1 MNMKA
6 LRPAA
11 FSWFS
16 FPALPAVKAVA
27 WVVLLWPLLTAT
39 VAADDENERGWG
51 IASAHPLATEAGRE
65 VLKSGGNAFDVAV
78 AVSAALGVVEPYGSG
93 LGGGGFWLLHEADG
107 DRDVMIDGRER
118 APLAAT
124 RTMYQNE
131 NGELIERASIDG
143 PLAAGIP
150 GLPAAL
156 VHIAREYGDLPLAR
170 SLAPAIRLARD
181 GYEIGEPY
189 RAMAS
194 FRRDVLRRSPAAV
207 ETFLDDGEVPSAG
220 YRLRQPE
227 LAATLE
233 RLARHG
239 RSGFYDGAVARDLVA
254 GVRAV
259 GGIWSRRDL
268 REYRVRE
275 RVPITGRYRGME
287 IVSAAPPSSGG
298 VTLVEALNILAP
310 YDLGTADPAE
320 RVHLVVEAMRRA
332 YHDRARWLGDTD
344 YVDVPVERLT
354 DPHYAAGRRAS
365 IRSDRATPSAQLPG
379 VGTDERG
386 RDTTH
391 FSVIGPAGNR
401 VAATLSINWP
411 FGSGFM
417 PPGTGVVLNDEM
429 DDFAAKPGE
438 PNVYGLVQGE
448 ANAIEPGK
456 RMLSSMSPTFLEHGD
471 RVAVLGTPGG
481 SRIISMVL
489 LATLEFHEGGGP
501 MAMAEIPRF
510 HHQYLPDVI
519 ESEPGALD
527 DALRSALRERGHE
540 LEMRDYTWGDMQ
552 VLTDHGG
559 KVRGA
564 ADSRGIGA
572 VVHGIVLEGA
582 DGSRI
587 LKSIPS
593 E

>member
-1 MNMKA
+1 MNTKA
-6 LRPAA
+6 LRPVD
-11 FSWFS
+11 FSWFLL
-16 FPALPAVKAVA
+16 PARPAVKAVA
-27 WVVLLWPLLTAT
+27 WVFLPWLLLTAP
-39 VAADDENERGWG
+39 VAADDEDERGWG
-51 IASAHPLATEAGRE
+51 IASAHPLATESGRE
-65 VLKSGGNAFDVAV
+65 VLESGGNAFDLAV

-124 RTMYQNE
+124 RTMYQDE
-131 NGELIERASIDG
+131 DGELIERASIDG

-181 GYEIGEPY
+181 GYGIDEPY
-189 RAMAS
+189 RAMAR
-194 FRRDVLRRSPAAV
+194 FRRDVLQRSSAAA
-207 ETFLDDGEVPSAG
+207 ETFLDDGEVPPKG

-239 RSGFYDGAVARDLVA
+239 RSGFYDGPVARKLVA
-254 GVRAV
+254 GVREA

-275 RVPITGRYRGME
+275 RAPITGRYRGMQV
-287 IVSAAPPSSGG
+287 VSAAPPSSGG
-298 VTLVEALNILAP
+298 VTLVDALNILAP
-310 YDLGTADPAE
+310 YDLGSADPAE
-320 RVHLVVEAMRRA
+320 RVHLIVEAMRRA

-344 YVDVPVERLT
+344 YVDVPIQLLT
-354 DPHYAAGRRAS
+354 DPDYAAGRRAS
-365 IRSDRATPSAQLPG
+365 IRTDRATPSDHLPG
-379 VGTDERG
+379 VGADRGG

-391 FSVIGPAGNR
+391 FSIIGPAGNR

-456 RMLSSMSPTFLEHGD
+456 RMLSSMSPTFLEYGD

-489 LATLEFHEGGGP
+489 LVALEFHEGAGR
-501 MAMAEIPRF
+501 MAMAETPRF
-510 HHQYLPDVI
+510 HHQYMPDAI

-527 DALRSALRERGHE
+527 DVLRSALRDRGHE
-540 LEMRDYTWGDMQ
+540 LEMKDDTWGDMQ
-552 VLTDHGG
+552 IVTDHGG
-559 KVRGA
+559 EIRGA

-572 VVHGIVLEGA
+572 VGHGVVLEGA
-582 DGSRI
+582 DGSRKF
-587 LKSIPS
+587 KSIPS

>member
-1 MNMKA
+1 MFA
-6 LRPAA
+6 GEEA
-11 FSWFS
+11 
-16 FPALPAVKAVA
+16 
-27 WVVLLWPLLTAT
+27 
-39 VAADDENERGWG
+39 ERGWG

-65 VLKSGGNAFDVAV
+65 VLEAGGNAFDAAV

-107 DRDVMIDGRER
+107 DRDVMVDGRER

-124 RTMYQNE
+124 RTMYQDE
-131 NGELIERASIDG
+131 DGELIERASIDG

-156 VHIAREYGDLPLAR
+156 VHIARDYGELPLAR

-189 RAMAS
+189 RTMAR
-194 FRRDVLRRSPAAV
+194 FRRDVLQRSPAAA
-207 ETFLDDGEVPSAG
+207 ETFLEDGEVPPAG

-233 RLARHG
+233 RLADQG
-239 RSGFYDGAVARDLVA
+239 RSGFYDGPVAEKLVQ
-254 GVRAV
+254 GVRAA

-268 REYRVRE
+268 RQYRVRE
-275 RVPITGRYRGME
+275 RTPIRGQYRGME

-298 VTLVEALNILAP
+298 IALVEALNILAP
-310 YDLGTADPAE
+310 YDLAAMDPAE
-320 RVHLVVEAMRRA
+320 RVHLVTEAMRRA
-332 YHDRARWLGDTD
+332 YHDRARYLGDTD
-344 YVDVPVERLT
+344 YVDVPIDRLT
-354 DPHYAAGRRAS
+354 DPDYAAGRRAS
-365 IRSDRATPSAQLPG
+365 IRSDRATPSADLPG
-379 VGTDERG
+379 VGAEQGG

-456 RMLSSMSPTFLEHGD
+456 RMLSSMSPTFLEYGD

-489 LATLEFHEGGGP
+489 LAALEFRAGGGP
-501 MAMAEIPRF
+501 MAMAERPRF

-519 ESEPGALD
+519 ESEPGAFD
-527 DALRSALRERGHE
+527 DSLRAALRERGHE
-540 LEMRDYTWGDMQ
+540 LAPQDDPWGDLQ
-552 VLTDHGG
+552 VVTDDGRE
-559 KVRGA
+559 VRGA
-564 ADSRGIGA
+564 ADPRGIGA
-572 VVHGIVLEGA
+572 VARGIVLEGA
-582 DGSRI
+582 NGSRI

>member
-1 MNMKA
+1 MNRSRGSSVVQTA
-6 LRPAA
+6 G
-11 FSWFS
+11 S
-16 FPALPAVKAVA
+16 
-27 WVVLLWPLLTAT
+27 VVLLFVSLTAP
-39 VAADDENERGWG
+39 VAADEEVGRGWG
-51 IASAHPLATEAGRE
+51 IASSHPLATEAGRE
-65 VLKSGGNAFDVAV
+65 VLEAGGNAFDAAV

-124 RTMYQNE
+124 RTMYQDKD
-131 NGELIERASIDG
+131 GEAIERASIDG

-156 VHIAREYGDLPLAR
+156 EHIAQGYGDLPLRR
-170 SLAPAIRLARD
+170 SLEPAIRLARD

-189 RAMAS
+189 RTMAR
-194 FRRDVLRRSPAAV
+194 FRRDVLRRSSAAV
-207 ETFLDDGEVPSAG
+207 DTFLDDGEVPSAG

-233 RLARHG
+233 RIARHG
-239 RSGFYDGAVARDLVA
+239 RAGFYDGPVARRLVD
-254 GVRAV
+254 GVREA

-268 REYRVRE
+268 REYRVHE
-275 RVPITGRYRGME
+275 RAPITGDYRGME
-287 IVSAAPPSSGG
+287 LVSAAPPSSGG
-298 VTLVEALNILAP
+298 VALVEALNILAP
-310 YDLGTADPAE
+310 YDPGAADPAE

-332 YHDRARWLGDTD
+332 YHDRARHLGDTD
-344 YVDVPVERLT
+344 YVDVPIERLT
-354 DPHYAAGRRAS
+354 DPDYAAGRRAS
-365 IRSDRATPSAQLPG
+365 IRSDRATPSTQLPG
-379 VGTDERG
+379 VGTDEAG

-391 FSVIGPAGNR
+391 FSVIGPDGNR

-429 DDFAAKPGE
+429 DDFATRPGE
-438 PNVYGLVQGE
+438 PNAYGLVQGE

-456 RMLSSMSPTFLEHGD
+456 RMLSSMSPTFLEQDD
-471 RVAVLGTPGG
+471 RIAVLGTPGG

-489 LATLEFHEGGGP
+489 LAALEFQQGAGP
-501 MAMAEIPRF
+501 ERMAERPRF

-519 ESEPGALD
+519 ELEPDALD
-527 DALRSALRERGHE
+527 DATRSALRERGHVVE
-540 LEMRDYTWGDMQ
+540 TSEDTWGDMQ
-552 VLTDHGG
+552 VVIGRDGR
-559 KVRGA
+559 VRGA
-564 ADSRGIGA
+564 SDPRGIGA
-572 VVHGIVLEGA
+572 VERGIVLEGSE
-582 DGSRI
+582 GSRI
-587 LKSIPS
+587 LKSTRS

>member
-1 MNMKA
+1 MKT
-6 LRPAA
+6 LGP
-11 FSWFS
+11 
-16 FPALPAVKAVA
+16 
-27 WVVLLWPLLTAT
+27 VVLLFVSLFTPV
-39 VAADDENERGWG
+39 VADEEAGREWG

-65 VLKSGGNAFDVAV
+65 VLEAGGNAFDVAV

-93 LGGGGFWLLHEADG
+93 LGGGGFWLLHEAEG

-124 RTMYQNE
+124 RTMYQDE
-131 NGELIERASIDG
+131 DGELIERASIDG

-156 VHIAREYGDLPLAR
+156 VHIARNYGELPLAW

-189 RAMAS
+189 RAMAR
-194 FRRDVLRRSPAAV
+194 FRRDVLQRSPAAAA
-207 ETFLDDGEVPSAG
+207 TFLVDGDVPPEG

-233 RLARHG
+233 RLARRG
-239 RSGFYDGAVARDLVA
+239 RSGFYDGPVARKLVTGA
-254 GVRAV
+254 RAA

-268 REYRVRE
+268 RQYRVRE
-275 RVPITGRYRGME
+275 RAPITGEYRGMGV
-287 IVSAAPPSSGG
+287 VSAAPPSSGG
-298 VTLVEALNILAP
+298 VVLVEALNILAP
-310 YDLGTADPAE
+310 YDLGTAQPGE
-320 RVHLVVEAMRRA
+320 RVHLVIEAMRRA
-332 YHDRARWLGDTD
+332 YHDRARYLGDTD
-344 YVDVPVERLT
+344 YVDVPIERLT
-354 DPHYAAGRRAS
+354 DPDYAAGRRAS
-365 IRSDRATPSAQLPG
+365 IRADRATPSAQLPG
-379 VGTDERG
+379 VGADPGG

-391 FSVIGPAGNR
+391 FSVIGPGGNR

-417 PPGTGVVLNDEM
+417 PPDTGVVLNDEM

-456 RMLSSMSPTFLEHGD
+456 RMLSSMSPTFLEYGD

-489 LATLEFHEGGGP
+489 LAALEFHDGGDP
-501 MAMAEIPRF
+501 MAMAERPRF

-519 ESEPGALD
+519 EFEPVALD
-527 DALRSALRERGHE
+527 AAVRSALQDRGHE
-540 LEMRDYTWGDMQ
+540 LDPQDDTWGDMQ
-552 VLTDHGG
+552 VVTDDGG
-559 KVRGA
+559 EVSGA
-564 ADSRGIGA
+564 ADPRGIGA
-572 VVHGIVLEGA
+572 VARGIVLEGA
-582 DGSRI
+582 NGSRI
-587 LKSIPS
+587 LKSIPF

>member
-1 MNMKA
+1 LRDVSCA
-6 LRPAA
+6 LLLC
-11 FSWFS
+11 S
-16 FPALPAVKAVA
+16 FLVA
-27 WVVLLWPLLTAT
+27 P
-39 VAADDENERGWG
+39 VAADEQAERGWG

-65 VLKSGGNAFDVAV
+65 VLAAGGNAFDAAV

-93 LGGGGFWLLHEADG
+93 LGGGGFWLLHEADEH
-107 DRDVMIDGRER
+107 RNVMIDGRER

-124 RTMYQNE
+124 RTMYQDEDGALN
-131 NGELIERASIDG
+131 ERASIDG

-156 VHIAREYGDLPLAR
+156 VHIARDYGELPLGR
-170 SLAPAIRLARD
+170 SLAPAIRLARE

-189 RAMAS
+189 RVMAR
-194 FRRDVLRRSPAAV
+194 FRREVLLRSPAAAD
-207 ETFLDDGEVPSAG
+207 TFLVDGEVPPEG

-227 LAATLE
+227 LADTLE

-239 RSGFYDGAVARDLVA
+239 RSGFYDGPVARKLVT
-254 GVRAV
+254 GVRAA

-275 RVPITGRYRGME
+275 RAPITGRYRGME

-332 YHDRARWLGDTD
+332 YHDRARYLGDTD
-344 YVDVPVERLT
+344 YVDVPIRRLT
-354 DPHYAAGRRAS
+354 DPDYAAGRRAS

-379 VGTDERG
+379 VGDDPRG

-391 FSVIGPAGNR
+391 FSIIGPGGNR

-411 FGSGFM
+411 FGSAFM

-489 LATLEFHEGGGP
+489 LAALEFRDGGD
-501 MAMAEIPRF
+501 AMALVERPRF
-510 HHQYLPDVI
+510 HHQYLPDVV
-519 ESEPGALD
+519 EVEPGAFD
-527 DALRSALRERGHE
+527 DALGAALRQRGHE
-540 LEMRDYTWGDMQ
+540 IERHDDTWGDMQ
-552 VLTDHGG
+552 VVIDRAGS
-559 KVRGA
+559 VAGA
-564 ADSRGIGA
+564 ADPRGIGSVA
-572 VVHGIVLEGA
+572 RGVVLEG
-582 DGSRI
+582 DNGSRI
-587 LKSIPS
+587 LKSTPS